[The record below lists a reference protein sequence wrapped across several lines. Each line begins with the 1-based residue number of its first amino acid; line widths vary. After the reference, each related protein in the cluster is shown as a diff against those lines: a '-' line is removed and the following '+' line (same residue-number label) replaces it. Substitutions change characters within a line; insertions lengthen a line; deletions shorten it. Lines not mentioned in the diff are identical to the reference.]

1 MNNLSMNV
9 CIKALLH
16 HHIICNIV
24 AKVAKKLEK
33 EQIVAG
39 YHQKMLQ

>member
-24 AKVAKKLEK
+24 AKVAKNSRRNK
-33 EQIVAG
+33 
-39 YHQKMLQ
+39 